1 MKELR
6 MSMKNKYIGIL
17 LIGIAM
23 LLNACSSDDS
33 GAPQTVTTGNEP
45 VGKVVQLMSYASPFT
60 DKELSHRAAPA
71 GFTAYTPDK
80 TTSMGIYMLL
90 TENPAT
96 DWDSPEEKKIIY
108 TNKWHAYFEVTP
120 DKTYNIYGYMPKSGK
135 MSSTLVK
142 TTAGAATLTISNMKP
157 VTNDDICIITG
168 VKDTDEGLTEGQFSW
183 SWPITAGDDN
193 YKIYILMDH
202 LYAAAQ
208 FRLRISSDYALLR
221 TIKLKTMTLSTV
233 KGSVNAVI
241 SLTHNTTGASPV
253 SSVAYTASG
262 SNDAVVIFNSDEG
275 IALDK
280 TTPLSINA
288 CFAPTL
294 SENLTLVSTYDVY
307 NSKGNLIRQNCTT
320 TNKLPNLEAS
330 RGQRVQVNMLVNPTY
345 LYILSDPDL
354 DNPTITID
362 N

>member
-1 MKELR
+1 

-45 VGKVVQLMSYASPFT
+45 VGKVVQLVSYASPFT
-60 DKELSHRAAPA
+60 NKELSHRAAPA
-71 GFTAYTPDK
+71 GFSAFTPDK

-90 TENPAT
+90 SENPAT
-96 DWDSPEEKKIIY
+96 DWASPEEKKIIY
-108 TNKWHAYFEVTP
+108 TNKWHAYFDVQSG
-120 DKTYNIYGYMPKSGK
+120 KTYTVYGYMPKIGD
-135 MSSTLVK
+135 MSSSLAK
-142 TTAGAATLTISNMKP
+142 STAGAATLTISNMKP
-157 VTNDDICIITG
+157 VTTDDICIITG
-168 VKDTDEGLTEGQFSW
+168 VKDADEGLTEGQFSW
-183 SWPITAGDDN
+183 KWPITAGDDN
-193 YKIYILMDH
+193 YKIHILMDH

-233 KGSVNAVI
+233 KGSVNATI
-241 SLTHNTTGASPV
+241 TLTHNTTGASPV
-253 SSVAYTASG
+253 SSVAYTASDG
-262 SNDAVVIFNSDEG
+262 NDAVVIFNSDEG
-275 IALDK
+275 VALDK

-307 NSKGNLIRQNCTT
+307 DSKGNLIRQNCTA

-345 LYILSDPDL
+345 LNVLSDPDL
-354 DNPTITID
+354 VNPTITIE

>member
-1 MKELR
+1 

-33 GAPQTVTTGNEP
+33 GAPQTVSTGNEP
-45 VGKVVQLMSYASPFT
+45 VGKVVQLVSYASSFT
-60 DKELSHRAAPA
+60 EKELSHRAPA
-71 GFTAYTPDK
+71 GFTAYIPDK

-90 TENPAT
+90 SENPAT
-96 DWDSPEEKKIIY
+96 DWASPEEKKIIY
-108 TNKWHAYFEVTP
+108 TNKWHAYFDVQPE
-120 DKTYNIYGYMPKSGK
+120 KTYTVYGYMPKMGD
-135 MSSTLVK
+135 MSSTLLAK
-142 TTAGAATLTISNMKP
+142 STADADTLTISNMKP
-157 VTNDDICIITG
+157 VTTDDICIITG

-183 SWPITAGDDN
+183 KWPITAGDDN
-193 YKIYILMDH
+193 YKIHILMDH

-221 TIKLKTMTLSTV
+221 TIKLKTMTLSTD
-233 KGSVNAVI
+233 KGSVNATI

-262 SNDAVVIFNSDEG
+262 SSDAVVIFNSDEG
-275 IALDK
+275 VALDK

-307 NSKGNLIRQNCTT
+307 DSKGNLIRQNCTA
-320 TNKLPNLEAS
+320 TNKLPDLEAS

-345 LYILSDPDL
+345 LNVLSDPDL
-354 DNPTITID
+354 VNPTITIE